1 MKEKV
6 GVGGGGGGGRDARR
20 VRLREAHVRD
30 EVHEG
35 VADERADGERD
46 ERLLEVVVEAHA
58 REPLDR
64 EHREQ
69 AAHADHN
76 DGRRAEEQR
85 AKNFHPKILSLVLVV
100 VVIALMRDLV
110 VLRAAVNTKLE
121 FHYNFIFEITLN
133 IFCLKFYLF

>member
-1 MKEKV
+1 MH
-6 GVGGGGGGGRDARR
+6 
-20 VRLREAHVRD
+20 LREEAHVRD

-69 AAHADHN
+69 AAHADHH

-85 AKNFHPKILSLVLVV
+85 APHEPP
-100 VVIALMRDLV
+100 ALLRLV
-110 VLRAAVNTKLE
+110 VLVLIAIVIVIVLVSGLLQDLAQALAVVSVSTKLI
-121 FHYNFIFEITLN
+121 NKI
-133 IFCLKFYLF
+133 

>member
-1 MKEKV
+1 MKMH
-6 GVGGGGGGGRDARR
+6 
-20 VRLREAHVRD
+20 EAHVRD
-30 EVHEG
+30 EMHEG

-69 AAHADHN
+69 AAHADHH

-85 AKNFHPKILSLVLVV
+85 APHEPPALLRLVLLVLVLV
-100 VVIALMRDLV
+100 RALMCRLG
-110 VLRAAVNTKLE
+110 AAVTTKLK
-121 FHYNFIFEITLN
+121 FHFTIFEN
-133 IFCLKFYLF
+133 